1 MCIKNLLFISHRIV
15 HVPRETLS
23 GLLHIRGI
31 FDVITAWQQG
41 VWSIMAGIFKIRVI
55 KQYKCWKFWQED
67 KMYCVMK
74 GLQNFKHSSYTFYD
88 QQQLQD

>member
-1 MCIKNLLFISHRIV
+1 MLPSDGKIITCVQRNLLSISHRIV

-41 VWSIMAGIFKIRVI
+41 AWSIMAGIFKIRVNNTNVGNFGKKI
-55 KQYKCWKFWQED
+55 KCT
-67 KMYCVMK
+67 V
-74 GLQNFKHSSYTFYD
+74 
-88 QQQLQD
+88 

>member
-1 MCIKNLLFISHRIV
+1 MLPSDGKIIICVQRNLLFISHRIV

-41 VWSIMAGIFKIRVI
+41 VWSIMAGIFKIRVNNTNVGNVGKKI
-55 KQYKCWKFWQED
+55 KCT
-67 KMYCVMK
+67 V
-74 GLQNFKHSSYTFYD
+74 
-88 QQQLQD
+88 

>member
-1 MCIKNLLFISHRIV
+1 M
-15 HVPRETLS
+15 PRETLS

-31 FDVITAWQQG
+31 FDVITAWQQS
-41 VWSIMAGIFKIRVI
+41 VWSTMAGIFKIRVPVL

-67 KMYCVMK
+67 RMYCVMM
-74 GLQNFKHSSYTFYD
+74 GLQNFKHTLYTFCG

>member
-1 MCIKNLLFISHRIV
+1 MCIIRNLLFISHRIV
-15 HVPRETLS
+15 HLPRETLS

-41 VWSIMAGIFKIRVI
+41 VWSIMAGIFKIRVNNTSVGNFG
-55 KQYKCWKFWQED
+55 KK
-67 KMYCVMK
+67 YCVTK
-74 GLQNFKHSSYTFYD
+74 GLQNFKHTSYTFYD

>member
-1 MCIKNLLFISHRIV
+1 MLPSDGKIITRNLLSISHRIV

-41 VWSIMAGIFKIRVI
+41 VLSIMAGIFKIRVNNTNVGNFGKKI
-55 KQYKCWKFWQED
+55 KCT
-67 KMYCVMK
+67 V
-74 GLQNFKHSSYTFYD
+74 
-88 QQQLQD
+88 